1 MNEMIATMGLLEDSW
16 NTLLNGSLSYQGKAV
31 KVYNPDAPED
41 LDPSATVSEHYVI
54 VRAESEAEVS
64 NKKTYA
70 MNSVVVVDIVTI
82 FQNNINRKVAEDIY
96 GQIVGLVF
104 SKPGRNRL
112 SEQTGIQITEVKVEG
127 TFYRDEVG
135 DQKIRRKIVRFSHR
149 ISS

>member
-1 MNEMIATMGLLEDSW
+1 MIATMGLLEDSW
-16 NTLLNGSLSYQGKAV
+16 NSLLNGSLSYQGKTV
-31 KVYNPDAPED
+31 NVYNPDAPED

-54 VRAESEAEVS
+54 VRAESETEVS

-70 MNSVVVVDIVTI
+70 MNSIVVVDIVTV
-82 FQNNINRKVAEDIY
+82 FQNKINRTVAEDIY

-104 SKPGRNRL
+104 SKPGRNSL
-112 SEQTGIQITEVKVEG
+112 AAQTGIQILEVRVEG
-127 TFYRDEVG
+127 TFYRDEAG